1 MWQLRVIIAQVV
13 WVRFFERLKRMTA
26 SEPHEVLQGPLILGC
41 INSTSP
47 AFIGRLP
54 CLTALANYHATW
66 LHFTLFVLGTRVNKA
81 GGGCDRLTAVSDF
94 HLIIHPPHYWCLCA
108 GRGQIGRVCARARA
122 LNYVFSDGS
131 QITFKPI
138 NRIVVWSQASRRNH
152 VKKKKER
159 KKNQV
164 KIGNHT
170 KMRWRDV
177 KRIPTASPK
186 VRLLGE
192 TAAQAQM
199 CPNKG
204 NYVFFPFRN
213 LNVSFF
219 FFVYN
224 IMFLGGRV
232 IPVDVCCTFKIFL
245 T

>member
-94 HLIIHPPHYWCLCA
+94 HLIIHPPRFCVYA
-108 GRGQIGRVCARARA
+108 RGEGRLGGCVRTRA

-138 NRIVVWSQASRRNH
+138 NRIVIRSQASRC
-152 VKKKKER
+152 
-159 KKNQV
+159 
-164 KIGNHT
+164 
-170 KMRWRDV
+170 
-177 KRIPTASPK
+177 S
-186 VRLLGE
+186 
-192 TAAQAQM
+192 
-199 CPNKG
+199 
-204 NYVFFPFRN
+204 
-213 LNVSFF
+213 
-219 FFVYN
+219 
-224 IMFLGGRV
+224 RV
-232 IPVDVCCTFKIFL
+232 VIK
-245 T
+245 